1 MAAPLRKTLLQCAAS
16 GASALVL
23 ALSWVPDSHLARLPL
38 LPARLG
44 RWLDSGGVM
53 ATARTGLAM
62 AVAATL
68 IHLARGGRAPLG
80 SAALALALLGAA
92 EAGQLLLPNRRADPL
107 DLLWGAGGVALGLTV
122 ALALGARQVP
132 VRQDSARPDPAH
144 PDPGPPTD
152 SAP

>member
-1 MAAPLRKTLLQCAAS
+1 
-16 GASALVL
+16 
-23 ALSWVPDSHLARLPL
+23 
-38 LPARLG
+38 
-44 RWLDSGGVM
+44 M

-80 SAALALALLGAA
+80 SAALALALLAAA

-132 VRQDSARPDPAH
+132 IRQDSAH
-144 PDPGPPTD
+144 PGPGPPTD